1 MGLIYTW
8 QLKSLKKQ
16 QTNTLDNAIIG
27 TQWKL
32 IGANEEGTSGSFN
45 GATPFDL
52 KSIQTGSFIPYEEL
66 TEEIVLSWIKEHVSG
81 STMSNY
87 MHHINEV
94 IHKEI
99 DMQIFPK
106 VEVGAEDMPWSPVS
120 GSGPTPSPTMAA
132 PL

>member
-1 MGLIYTW
+1 MAIPKELEQIRLQKASDEQLALALSNTTGL
-8 QLKSLKKQ
+8 
-16 QTNTLDNAIIG
+16 NATEI
-27 TQWKL
+27 L
-32 IGANEEGTSGSFN
+32 N
-45 GATPFDL
+45 ATPFDL
-52 KSIQTGSFIPYEEL
+52 KSIQTGSFVPYEEL
-66 TEEIVLSWIKEHVSG
+66 TEQIVLSWIKEHVSG

-99 DMQIFPK
+99 DLQIFPK